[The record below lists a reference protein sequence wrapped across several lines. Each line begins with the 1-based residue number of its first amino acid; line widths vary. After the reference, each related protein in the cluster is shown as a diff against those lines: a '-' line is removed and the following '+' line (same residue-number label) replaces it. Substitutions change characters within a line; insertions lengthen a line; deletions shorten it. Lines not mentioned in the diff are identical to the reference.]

1 MSVAQIEHAETMD
14 RGKVK
19 HGGLNDARLRTI
31 DRKAKCET
39 CMGSMAECPGH
50 FGLLELAKPMYHI
63 GFLKTVGTVMRCVCF
78 NCSKVFADQNSILD
92 SYELQLG
99 MYTWIVLAVLCSLM
113 EMDGKGLFN

>member
-50 FGLLELAKPMYHI
+50 FDHLELAKPMYHI
-63 GFLKTVGTVMRCVCF
+63 GFLKTVATVMRCVCF
-78 NCSKVFADQNSILD
+78 NCSKVFADQLWH
-92 SYELQLG
+92 ELQLG
-99 MYTWIVLAVLCSLM
+99 MYTWIVLTVLCSLM